1 MSPTQN
7 KTKKKRK
14 LILRGPPVQGQTMR
28 RNEIYIDVLERLSKL
43 LAKKGDPIRSRAYS
57 KAQET
62 IMSILDD
69 ITSPDQLKGKPNIG
83 PTILEKLKE
92 YDETGTLRLF
102 EREKENPENIFNE
115 IYGVGPKKA
124 KELVGK
130 GVKTLAQ
137 LRDRQA
143 ELLNETQRAGLK
155 YYEDI
160 LERIPRSEIDEYNT
174 LFERE
179 FRQVTKKPEDQYE
192 IVGSYRRGASSS
204 GDIDVIITSSRPETF
219 AEFIEQL
226 KKTGIL
232 VEILS
237 CGKTKCLVIA
247 KLSAEKKA
255 RRVDFMYTS
264 PEEFPF
270 AILYFTGSKAFNTVM
285 RGHALKQGMSL
296 NEHGLYKKQQGK
308 EKEDKVAQTFSTEQ
322 DVFRYLKLQYK
333 EPADRTD
340 GRAVIPISS
349 PMSVPSDSGNA
360 LHEISKE
367 QLIQEESKQ
376 KTRRHREPFTE
387 PKKPIKRRTL
397 KIRDTS
403 PIVVNTTEPMVV
415 NTIEPTQS
423 IPIVPVIQQTY
434 SDIPS
439 NLPMPTV
446 HKPRRLTLKNTTVKT
461 NINTTTE
468 DMQRMD
474 KGTGTKPSET
484 KSKTKGT
491 GVNQHIE
498 NFKKSGITVLEN
510 LSEKEIADMITTAN
524 DAYYNTQT
532 ALMSDNE
539 FDIVKEYMEK
549 KYPKNTVLEDIG
561 APVDKNK
568 VTLPYEMASMD
579 KIKPDTNAL
588 TTWTDK
594 YKGGY
599 VLSCKLDGVSG
610 MYSCES
616 ASETDIK
623 PKLYTRGNG
632 KVGQDVTHLLR
643 VMNLPESKG
652 YVVRGEFI
660 IPKAVFDAKYKA
672 RFANPRNLV
681 SGIVNSKTIDE
692 KTKDLHF
699 VAYEVIQPTMKP
711 SEQMAKL
718 AELGFEVVQN
728 KNADRLTN
736 EMLSE
741 TLIDWRTN
749 YAYEIDGV
757 IVADDHVYSRKTGN
771 PDHAFAFKMV
781 ISDQIAEAKVVDVLW
796 TPSKSGYLKPRVRI
810 EPIRLTGVTIE
821 YATGFNAS
829 FIETHKIGIGA
840 TIQIIRS
847 GDVIPHIKSVTIPAA
862 APKMPDVPYHW
873 TDTHVD
879 VVLDAASEDVTVREK
894 NITEFFKGIEV
905 DGLSSGNVKRMMN
918 AGFDTIPKILHMEKS
933 DYEGVE
939 GFKAKL
945 TDKIYEG
952 IRDKVAKATL
962 LDIMAASNQ
971 FGRGIGERKI
981 KPMMEAYPKIL
992 TSAETTEQKITML
1005 RGIKGIGPE
1014 NAKSFAEHI
1023 PAFLTF
1029 LKECGLES
1037 KLREQSVQ
1045 VQAQAQVQVQVSD
1058 NSDPLYG
1065 KHIVMTKV
1073 RDAHI
1078 IEELKKRGGVL
1089 DDSMSKQ
1096 TFVLIVKSKDDV
1108 TNKTKYAVEHGIPIL
1123 TPAEFTERYLLGGTT
1138 GSPLDPLL
1146 SSG

>member
-14 LILRGPPVQGQTMR
+14 LILRGPPSNVQGHTMR

-130 GVKTLAQ
+130 GVKTLVE

-179 FRQVTKKPEDQYE
+179 FRTVTKKQEDQYE

-219 AEFIEQL
+219 AEFIAQL

-308 EKEDKVAQTFSTEQ
+308 EKEDKVVHTFSTEQ

-333 EPADRTD
+333 EPKDRTD
-340 GRAVIPISS
+340 GRAVITISS
-349 PMSVPSDSGNA
+349 PMSVPSDSINV
-360 LHEISKE
+360 LHEISRE
-367 QLIQEESKQ
+367 QLIKSESKQ
-376 KTRRHREPFTE
+376 KTRRHREPFAE

-403 PIVVNTTEPMVV
+403 PMVVNTTEPMVV
-415 NTIEPTQS
+415 NTTES

-434 SDIPS
+434 SDIHS
-439 NLPMPTV
+439 NLPMATV
-446 HKPRRLTLKNTTVKT
+446 HKPRRLTLKNTTAKT
-461 NINTTTE
+461 NINTTAE

-474 KGTGTKPSET
+474 KGTGTKGTGTKRSET
-484 KSKTKGT
+484 NVKGTGTKGT

-498 NFKKSGITVLEN
+498 NFKKKGITVLEN
-510 LSEKEIADMITTAN
+510 LSEKEIADMITAAN

-594 YKGGY
+594 YKGEY

-610 MYSCES
+610 MYAYGSS
-616 ASETDIK
+616 SETESK

-660 IPKAVFDAKYKA
+660 IPKAVFDAKYKD

-699 VAYEVIQPTMKP
+699 VAYEVIQPALKP

-718 AELGFEVVQN
+718 VELGFEVVQN
-728 KNADRLTN
+728 KNAGRLTN

-741 TLIDWRTN
+741 TLIEWRTN

-757 IVADDHVYSRKTGN
+757 IVADDHVHSRKTGN

-945 TDKIYEG
+945 TDKIYDG

-962 LDIMAASNQ
+962 LDIMASSNQ

-992 TSAETTEQKITML
+992 TSSETTEQKITML

-1037 KLREQSVQ
+1037 KLREPSVQ
-1045 VQAQAQVQVQVSD
+1045 VQTNALVQAPLPTNS
-1058 NSDPLYG
+1058 SDPLYG

-1108 TNKTKYAVEHGIPIL
+1108 TNKTKYAVDHGIPIL
-1123 TPAEFTERYLLGGTT
+1123 TPAEFTERYL
-1138 GSPLDPLL
+1138 
-1146 SSG
+1146 

>member
-14 LILRGPPVQGQTMR
+14 LILRGPPTDVQSQTMR

-69 ITSPDQLKGKPNIG
+69 IATPDQLKGKPNIG

-137 LRDRQA
+137 LRDRQV

-367 QLIQEESKQ
+367 QLIKEEAKQ

-403 PIVVNTTEPMVV
+403 LMVVNTTEPIVV

-446 HKPRRLTLKNTTVKT
+446 HKKRRLTLKNTTAKT
-461 NINTTTE
+461 NINTTAE

-474 KGTGTKPSET
+474 KGTGTKRSET
-484 KSKTKGT
+484 KAKTKGT

-616 ASETDIK
+616 ASEIEAK

-660 IPKAVFDAKYKA
+660 IPKAVFDAKYKD

-847 GDVIPHIKSVTIPAA
+847 GDVIPHIKSVTVPAA

-992 TSAETTEQKITML
+992 TSSETTKQKITML

-1037 KLREQSVQ
+1037 KLREQSV
-1045 VQAQAQVQVQVSD
+1045 QAQVQVQVSD

-1123 TPAEFTERYLLGGTT
+1123 TPAEFTERYL
-1138 GSPLDPLL
+1138 
-1146 SSG
+1146 

>member
-1 MSPTQN
+1 
-7 KTKKKRK
+7 
-14 LILRGPPVQGQTMR
+14 
-28 RNEIYIDVLERLSKL
+28 
-43 LAKKGDPIRSRAYS
+43 
-57 KAQET
+57 
-62 IMSILDD
+62 
-69 ITSPDQLKGKPNIG
+69 
-83 PTILEKLKE
+83 
-92 YDETGTLRLF
+92 
-102 EREKENPENIFNE
+102 
-115 IYGVGPKKA
+115 
-124 KELVGK
+124 
-130 GVKTLAQ
+130 
-137 LRDRQA
+137 
-143 ELLNETQRAGLK
+143 
-155 YYEDI
+155 
-160 LERIPRSEIDEYNT
+160 
-174 LFERE
+174 
-179 FRQVTKKPEDQYE
+179 
-192 IVGSYRRGASSS
+192 
-204 GDIDVIITSSRPETF
+204 
-219 AEFIEQL
+219 
-226 KKTGIL
+226 
-232 VEILS
+232 
-237 CGKTKCLVIA
+237 
-247 KLSAEKKA
+247 
-255 RRVDFMYTS
+255 
-264 PEEFPF
+264 
-270 AILYFTGSKAFNTVM
+270 
-285 RGHALKQGMSL
+285 
-296 NEHGLYKKQQGK
+296 
-308 EKEDKVAQTFSTEQ
+308 
-322 DVFRYLKLQYK
+322 
-333 EPADRTD
+333 
-340 GRAVIPISS
+340 
-349 PMSVPSDSGNA
+349 
-360 LHEISKE
+360 
-367 QLIQEESKQ
+367 
-376 KTRRHREPFTE
+376 
-387 PKKPIKRRTL
+387 
-397 KIRDTS
+397 
-403 PIVVNTTEPMVV
+403 
-415 NTIEPTQS
+415 
-423 IPIVPVIQQTY
+423 
-434 SDIPS
+434 
-439 NLPMPTV
+439 
-446 HKPRRLTLKNTTVKT
+446 
-461 NINTTTE
+461 
-468 DMQRMD
+468 MD
-474 KGTGTKPSET
+474 KGTGTKGT
-484 KSKTKGT
+484 GTKGT
-491 GVNQHIE
+491 GTKGTGTKGTGTKGTGTNVKSNEHIE
-498 NFKKSGITVLEN
+498 NFKKNGITVLEN
-510 LSEKEIADMITTAN
+510 LSEKEIAAMITVAN

-588 TTWTDK
+588 STWTEK

-616 ASETDIK
+616 TSEIEGSETK

-660 IPKAVFDAKYKA
+660 IAKAVFEAKYKD

-699 VAYEVIQPTMKP
+699 VAYEVIQPIMKP

-741 TLIDWRTN
+741 TLIDWRSR

-757 IVADDHVYSRKTGN
+757 IVADDHVHARKSGN
-771 PDHAFAFKMV
+771 PAHAFAFKMV

-810 EPIRLTGVTIE
+810 EPVRLTGVTIE
-821 YATGFNAS
+821 YATGFNAA

-847 GDVIPHIKSVTIPAA
+847 GDVIPHIKSVTVPAA

-945 TDKIYEG
+945 TDKIYDG

-1005 RGIKGIGPE
+1005 RGIKGVGPE
-1014 NAKSFAEHI
+1014 NAKSFAERI

-1029 LKECGLES
+1029 LKECGLEA
-1037 KLREQSVQ
+1037 KLREPSVQ
-1045 VQAQAQVQVQVSD
+1045 VQAQVQVQVSD

-1123 TPAEFTERYLLGGTT
+1123 TPAEFTERYL
-1138 GSPLDPLL
+1138 
-1146 SSG
+1146 